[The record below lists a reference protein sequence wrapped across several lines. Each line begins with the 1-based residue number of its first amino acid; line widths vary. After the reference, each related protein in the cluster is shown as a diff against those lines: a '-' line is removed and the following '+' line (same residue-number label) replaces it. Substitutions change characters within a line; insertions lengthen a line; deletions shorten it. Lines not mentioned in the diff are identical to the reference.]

1 MTSSF
6 SWLHLSDL
14 HAGMKN
20 QSWMWPSLRDKIHD
34 DLRYLI
40 HKHQRWDVVVFSGDL
55 TQKGTPEEYEV
66 LNGIIKELWQIFN
79 ESGFSPKL
87 FCVPGNHDL
96 ARPGSIDPTCLAL
109 SRWWDL
115 NELRADFWGS
125 KGDIYRKTV
134 ADYFLNYTNW
144 LNGLEKIGIPLLSGV
159 SGAFPGD
166 VSAVYEKDDLR
177 VGFIGLNSTWLQ
189 VGAGDF
195 HGRLH
200 IDPRQLLEITENR
213 PSDWAK
219 QNTLNFLVTHHP
231 LDWLHADSLSLFNQ
245 DIDIGGRFDA
255 HLYGHMHEPA
265 IIQKTHLGSL
275 PKRSMQSASLFGLET
290 FGDNVQRAHG
300 YSFNSIKI
308 TDDLIANMEVWPRAS
323 RVISGTG
330 ERVMGPDMTLPINNE
345 NYIAHTFELNRRQ
358 GTVSQSQLENKFS
371 DVIISNEIASGERK
385 ANIDNLIVILPAA
398 PEAVGV
404 RLIQQEQAR
413 NILTNA
419 RRLWLAAD
427 WGMGENGFIW
437 SVQKKISAAKCQVYK
452 VDMCDYSN
460 RSEFYEDI
468 RIKYGFSFES
478 LCGAL
483 STQEHAYL
491 LLDDIPFSEDIER
504 SLKLQY
510 DLDELVSIVLS
521 YCPTLKV
528 ILRSRLKPAAGDIDF
543 VEITAL
549 DKADT
554 RFFIENHH
562 FGPGQS
568 LSPDDILRIYN
579 HTDGLPNLIETDLRN
594 LSVASV
600 SEITTSPSGVSVLP
614 AGMLQRAIL
623 ELSESKDETLKRAYV
638 LLKTLSVFSHGE
650 ELNRVKHFD
659 KTKPVFYAHAQ
670 ILQQRGLLY
679 AEEIEQF
686 DRGGNTDRPKRL
698 IITRAARE
706 WLNANLDS
714 AELKRLNDAAVKLY
728 FGTDWAGGGSKP
740 PTAYRFDQPNKAV
753 AEMDN
758 ARTILMQVVINAAG
772 NSRKLQVA
780 MQLIS
785 AHGAALLS
793 GDYYKSA
800 NELFDYMLPML
811 EGQVSSSSYEYA
823 VYLHAKALRMIDG
836 TRASERSKEMLLAVL
851 PGITDKTTKI
861 SIYLNLA
868 HCCDYLDQDSDAI
881 EYAKKIIALDPRGS
895 SALTANQIILEK
907 SEDVV
912 GLDSKLEK
920 LEAKAR
926 KQNALSVAFNIAFS
940 KIKSISDPTQKAE
953 TLYKLIREAKKNQD
967 YYNVMRAMISLGK
980 LATEGKIILTLQD
993 KNELIKIYHY
1003 LYNESFYV
1011 QFNKCHDVLWHIFSA
1026 DGEIHNLLQLYRYS
1040 SLSWRLRGK
1049 EDRELSALRLLNT
1062 EMNKG
1067 LSIKNKYEIPTAYF
1081 YARLGLLL

>member
-1 MTSSF
+1 
-6 SWLHLSDL
+6 
-14 HAGMKN
+14 
-20 QSWMWPSLRDKIHD
+20 MWPSLRDKIHD

-40 HKHQRWDVVVFSGDL
+40 KKHQCWDVVVFSGDL

-79 ESGFSPKL
+79 ENGFTPKL

-115 NELRADFWGS
+115 EELRADFWDA

-134 ADYFLNYTNW
+134 GDYFSNYTNW
-144 LNGLEKIGIPLLSGV
+144 LDGLEKIGIPLLSGV
-159 SGAFPGD
+159 AGAFPGD

-189 VGAGDF
+189 VAAGDF
-195 HGRLH
+195 QGRLH
-200 IDPRQLLEITENR
+200 IDPRQLLEITDNR

-219 QNTLNFLVTHHP
+219 QNILNFLVTHHP

-265 IIQKTHLGSL
+265 IIQKTHLGAF
-275 PKRSMQSASLFGLET
+275 PKRSLQSASLFGLET
-290 FGDNVQRAHG
+290 FGDSVQRAHG

-308 TDDLIANMEVWPRAS
+308 IDDSIANMEVWPRAS
-323 RVISGTG
+323 RVIPGTG

-345 NYIAHTFELNRRQ
+345 NYIMHSFELNRRQ
-358 GTVSQSQLENKFS
+358 EPISQSQLEDKFS
-371 DVIISNEIASGERK
+371 DAIISNEITSGELK

-398 PEAVGV
+398 PEAIGV

-437 SVQKKISAAKCQVYK
+437 STQKKISAAKCQVYK
-452 VDMCDYSN
+452 IDMCDYAN

-483 STQEHAYL
+483 SIQQYAYL
-491 LLDDIPFSEDIER
+491 LLDDIPFSDDIER

-510 DLDELVSIVLS
+510 DLEELVGIVLS

-528 ILRSRLKPAAGDIDF
+528 ILRSRLKPTASDIDF

-562 FGPGQS
+562 FGSAQA
-568 LSPDDILRIYN
+568 LNPDDILRIYN
-579 HTDGLPNLIETDLRN
+579 HTDGLPNLIETDLMS

-614 AGMLQRAIL
+614 AGLLQRAIL

-638 LLKTLSVFSHGE
+638 LLKILSVFSHGE
-650 ELNRVKHFD
+650 ELSRIKHFD

-706 WLNANLDS
+706 WLHANLGS
-714 AELKRLNDAAVKLY
+714 AELKRLNDAAAKLY
-728 FGTDWAGGGSKP
+728 FGTDWASGQSKP

-758 ARTILMQVVINAAG
+758 ARTIIMQIVTDAAG
-772 NSRKLQVA
+772 NNRKLQTA

-785 AHGAALLS
+785 AHGAALLR

-800 NELFDYMLPML
+800 IELFDYMLPML
-811 EGQVSSSSYEYA
+811 EGEVTSGSYEFA

-836 TRASERSKEMLLAVL
+836 RSASEKAKEMLLAVL
-851 PGITDKTTKI
+851 PGITDKTTQI

-868 HCCDYLDQDSDAI
+868 HCCNYLDQGSDAI
-881 EYAKKIIALDPRGS
+881 AYAKKVIGLDSRGA
-895 SALTANQIILEK
+895 SALTANQIILEN
-907 SEDVV
+907 SDDVV
-912 GLDSKLEK
+912 DLDSKLEK

-926 KQNALSVAFNIAFS
+926 KQKALSVAFNIAFS
-940 KIKSISDPTQKAE
+940 KIKSISDPSQKAE
-953 TLYKLIREAKKNQD
+953 TLYKLIREAKQNHD
-967 YYNVMRAMISLGK
+967 HYNVMRGMISLGE
-980 LATEGKIILTLQD
+980 LATKGQIHLTLQD

-1003 LYNESFYV
+1003 LYNESFYT
-1011 QFNKCHDVLWHIFSA
+1011 QFNRCHDVLWYIFSA
-1026 DGEIHNLLQLYRYS
+1026 DREVHNLLQLYRYS

-1049 EDRELSALRLLNT
+1049 EDRELSALRLLNA
-1062 EMNKG
+1062 EINKG
-1067 LSIKNKYEIPTAYF
+1067 LPVKGKSDIPVAYF